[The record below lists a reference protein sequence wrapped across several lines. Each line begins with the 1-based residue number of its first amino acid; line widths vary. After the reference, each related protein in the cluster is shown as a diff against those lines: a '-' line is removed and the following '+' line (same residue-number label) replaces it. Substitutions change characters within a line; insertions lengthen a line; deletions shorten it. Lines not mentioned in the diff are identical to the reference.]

1 MNLHDRLDR
10 AIRDVLDEDP
20 TIHEALAEGADE
32 GRGDAAHALQ
42 DLQRARNALLDA
54 ASRWDR
60 AHG

>member
-10 AIRDVLDEDP
+10 AIRDVLDEVP
-20 TIHEALAEGADE
+20 AVHEALAEGADE
-32 GRGDAAHALQ
+32 GRGEAAHALQ
-42 DLQRARNALLDA
+42 DLQRARNAMLDA

>member
-20 TIHEALAEGADE
+20 AVHEALEGADE
-32 GRGDAAHALQ
+32 GRGEAAHALQ
-42 DLQRARNALLDA
+42 DLQRARNAMLDA